1 MWRCNSF
8 VTFAL
13 NMLIP
18 SITITD
24 LIIAATAIVS
34 IIAFSSPELM
44 HKGIFSP
51 YEARYHKQYYNF
63 ITSGFLH
70 ANWIHLFLNMFVL
83 YQFGNNVESYFR
95 DSFDARGIYYY
106 IMLYFGA
113 LIVSNLPS
121 YFKYHNDPGY
131 QSLGAS
137 GAVSAV
143 LFSYILIAPFAHIYL
158 FGAIGLPSWVFGAAY
173 SAYEYWASK
182 KQMDN
187 ISHDAH
193 FMGAVYGILFSIL
206 IKPSLVTE
214 LVHKLT
220 SLF

>member
-13 NMLIP
+13 NMLTP
-18 SITITD
+18 TITITNI
-24 LIIAATAIVS
+24 IIAVTAIVS

-44 HKGIFSP
+44 HKWIFSP
-51 YEARYHKQYYNF
+51 YEARYHRQYYRF

-70 ANWIHLFLNMFVL
+70 ANWIHLFFNMFVL
-83 YQFGNNVESYFR
+83 YQFGNEVENRYGYF
-95 DSFDARGIYYY
+95 FDARGLYYY
-106 IMLYFGA
+106 IMLYLGA

-143 LFSYILIAPFAHIYL
+143 LFTFIIIDPFAKIALFGLLAFPAIVWGVIYL
-158 FGAIGLPSWVFGAAY
+158 
-173 SAYEYWASK
+173 AYEYWASK
-182 KQMDN
+182 KQLDN
-187 ISHDAH
+187 IGHDAH
-193 FMGAVYGILFSIL
+193 FMGAVYGVLFSIL

-214 LVHKLT
+214 LVNKLT